1 LTKCKLVQKGNNCMD
16 NCGSN
21 STKWKENTGNEIRTR
36 YPCELVCQNQKGKD
50 IRVKA
55 YQVKQNAFPIGNEQV

>member
-1 LTKCKLVQKGNNCMD
+1 MD

>member
-1 LTKCKLVQKGNNCMD
+1 MD

-21 STKWKENTGNEIRTR
+21 SSIALSERKIHEIRTR